1 VEWEL
6 YMAGIGGQGIQL
18 MAKVLAL
25 AGMAEQ
31 RHAMVTAEYG
41 YTMRGGSSL
50 ATVVL
55 GNAPLR
61 ALPVIAQGRSALI
74 MHHAFWDAPRK
85 RLRPGSLLVADAAIA
100 EQLPAMPEHTLITV
114 PATRIAIDIGN
125 PMVAGL
131 ALLSAYATITGLVH
145 TESLVDAMKQVVPSY
160 RRQHVET
167 NERALREG
175 ASGCGDYR
183 YPVDLD
189 AAEFKGLAA

>member
-1 VEWEL
+1 MEWEL

-18 MAKVLAL
+18 MARVLAL
-25 AGMAEQ
+25 AGIAEQ
-31 RHAMVTAEYG
+31 RHVQVTAEYG

-61 ALPVIAQGRSALI
+61 ALPVIAAARSALI
-74 MHHAFWDAPRK
+74 MHHAYWDAPRQ
-85 RLRPGSLLVADAAIA
+85 RLRPGALLVADDAIA
-100 EQLPAMPEHTLITV
+100 DKLPAMPEHTLVVV
-114 PATRIAIDIGN
+114 PASRIAKDIGN

-131 ALLSAYATITGLVH
+131 ALLSAYAAVTGLVQVD
-145 TESLVDAMKQVVPSY
+145 SLVSAMKQVVPSY

-175 ASGCGDYR
+175 AASATAR
-183 YPVDLD
+183 HPVDLD
-189 AAEFKGLAA
+189 ADAAPRVAA